1 MNRKKKNYVKLPIL
15 IKIFNF
21 SEKNFK
27 KRRNINTIK
36 KPFHENIFIF
46 LH

>member
-1 MNRKKKNYVKLPIL
+1 MNRKKKIYVKLPIL

-27 KRRNINTIK
+27 KTK
-36 KPFHENIFIF
+36 KH
-46 LH
+46 